1 MDLTEMWIQ
10 LVAAFFGTLGF
21 ALIFQVRR
29 KLLFWTALG
38 GMISWAVYL
47 ILDSVMHTIFVPYMC
62 AAVAAAVYAQILARI
77 QKVPATIYLILA
89 LIPSIPGGALYY
101 TMSNVVMKNWPEAL
115 SDGKRTLQ
123 YALAIAV
130 GISIV
135 WAVTQIVERV
145 RKSLRPNPVG

>member
-1 MDLTEMWIQ
+1 MTDMIIQ
-10 LVAAFFGTLGF
+10 LLAAFFGTLGF

-29 KLLFWTALG
+29 RLLFWTALG
-38 GMISWAVYL
+38 GMLSWAVYL
-47 ILDSVMHTIFVPYMC
+47 VLDYILHTIFLPYMC
-62 AAVAAAVYAQILARI
+62 AAVAAAVYAQIMARI

-101 TMSNVVMKNWPEAL
+101 TMSNLVMKNWPQAV

-123 YALAIAV
+123 YALAIAI

-145 RKSLRPNPVG
+145 RKSLHRKPIG

>member
-1 MDLTEMWIQ
+1 MTDMIIQ
-10 LVAAFFGTLGF
+10 LLAAFFGTLGF

-38 GMISWAVYL
+38 GMLSWAVYL
-47 ILDSVMHTIFVPYMC
+47 VLDYILHTIFLPYMC
-62 AAVAAAVYAQILARI
+62 AAVAAAVYAQIMARI

-101 TMSNVVMKNWPEAL
+101 TMSNVVMKNWPQAV

-123 YALAIAV
+123 YALAIAI

-145 RKSLRPNPVG
+145 RKSLHRKPIG

>member
-1 MDLTEMWIQ
+1 MTDMIIQ
-10 LVAAFFGTLGF
+10 LLAAFFGTLGF

-38 GMISWAVYL
+38 GMLSWAVYL
-47 ILDSVMHTIFVPYMC
+47 VLDYILHTIFLPYMC
-62 AAVAAAVYAQILARI
+62 AAVAAAVYAQIMARI

-101 TMSNVVMKNWPEAL
+101 TMSNLVMKNWPQAL

-123 YALAIAV
+123 YALAIAI

-145 RKSLRPNPVG
+145 RKSLHRKPIG

>member
-1 MDLTEMWIQ
+1 MTDMIIQ
-10 LVAAFFGTLGF
+10 LLAAFFGTLGF

-38 GMISWAVYL
+38 GMLSWAVYL
-47 ILDSVMHTIFVPYMC
+47 VLDYILHTIFLPYMC
-62 AAVAAAVYAQILARI
+62 AAVAAAVYAQIMARI

-101 TMSNVVMKNWPEAL
+101 TMSNMVMKNWPQAV

-123 YALAIAV
+123 YALAIAI

-145 RKSLRPNPVG
+145 RKSLHRKPIG

>member
-1 MDLTEMWIQ
+1 MTEMLIQ
-10 LVAAFFGTLGF
+10 LAAAFFGTLGF

-47 ILDSVMHTIFVPYMC
+47 VLDYALHTIFVPYMC
-62 AAVAAAVYAQILARI
+62 AAVAAALYAEIMARI
-77 QKVPATIYLILA
+77 QKVPATTYLILA

-101 TMSNVVMKNWPEAL
+101 TMSNVVMKKWPEAL
-115 SDGKRTLQ
+115 ADGKRTLQ

-135 WAVTQIVERV
+135 WALTQIIWRIRAAVQKKSV
-145 RKSLRPNPVG
+145 R

>member
-1 MDLTEMWIQ
+1 MTDMIIQ
-10 LVAAFFGTLGF
+10 LLAAFFGTLGF

-38 GMISWAVYL
+38 GMLSWAVYL
-47 ILDSVMHTIFVPYMC
+47 VLDYILHTIFLPYMC
-62 AAVAAAVYAQILARI
+62 AAVAAAVYAQIMARI

-101 TMSNVVMKNWPEAL
+101 TMSNLVMKNWPQAV

-123 YALAIAV
+123 YALAIAI

-145 RKSLRPNPVG
+145 RKSLHRKRIG

>member
-1 MDLTEMWIQ
+1 MTDMIIQ
-10 LVAAFFGTLGF
+10 LLAAFFGTLGF

-38 GMISWAVYL
+38 GMLSWAVYL
-47 ILDSVMHTIFVPYMC
+47 VLDYILHTIFLPYMC
-62 AAVAAAVYAQILARI
+62 AAVAAAVYAQIMARI

-101 TMSNVVMKNWPEAL
+101 TMSNLVMKNWPQAV

-123 YALAIAV
+123 YALAIAI

-135 WAVTQIVERV
+135 CAVTQIVERV
-145 RKSLRPNPVG
+145 RKSLHRKPIG

>member
-1 MDLTEMWIQ
+1 MTDMITQ
-10 LVAAFFGTLGF
+10 LLAAFFGTLGF

-38 GMISWAVYL
+38 GMLSWAVYL
-47 ILDSVMHTIFVPYMC
+47 VLDYILHTIFLPYMC
-62 AAVAAAVYAQILARI
+62 AAVAAAVYAQIMARI

-101 TMSNVVMKNWPEAL
+101 TMSNLVMKNWPQAV

-123 YALAIAV
+123 YALAIAI

-145 RKSLRPNPVG
+145 RKSLHRKPIG

>member
-1 MDLTEMWIQ
+1 MTDMIIQ
-10 LVAAFFGTLGF
+10 LMAAFFGTLGF

-38 GMISWAVYL
+38 GMLSWAVYL
-47 ILDSVMHTIFVPYMC
+47 VLDYILHTIFLPYMC
-62 AAVAAAVYAQILARI
+62 AAVAAAVYAQIMARI

-101 TMSNVVMKNWPEAL
+101 TMSNMVMKNWPQAL

-123 YALAIAV
+123 YALAIAI

-145 RKSLRPNPVG
+145 RKSLHRKPIG

>member
-1 MDLTEMWIQ
+1 MTDMIIQ
-10 LVAAFFGTLGF
+10 LLAAFFGTLGF

-38 GMISWAVYL
+38 GMLSWAVYL
-47 ILDSVMHTIFVPYMC
+47 VLDYILHTIFLPYMC
-62 AAVAAAVYAQILARI
+62 AAVAAAVYAQIMARI

-101 TMSNVVMKNWPEAL
+101 TMSNLVMKNWPQAV

-123 YALAIAV
+123 YALAIAI

-135 WAVTQIVERV
+135 WAATQIVERV
-145 RKSLRPNPVG
+145 RKSLHRKPIG

>member
-1 MDLTEMWIQ
+1 MTDMIIQ
-10 LVAAFFGTLGF
+10 LLAAFFGTLGF
-21 ALIFQVRR
+21 SLIFQVRR

-38 GMISWAVYL
+38 GMLSWAVYL
-47 ILDSVMHTIFVPYMC
+47 VLDYILHTIFLPYMC
-62 AAVAAAVYAQILARI
+62 AAVAAAVYAQIMARI

-101 TMSNVVMKNWPEAL
+101 TMSNVVMKNWSQAL
-115 SDGKRTLQ
+115 SDGKQTLQ

-145 RKSLRPNPVG
+145 RKSLRQNPVE

>member
-1 MDLTEMWIQ
+1 MTDMIIQ
-10 LVAAFFGTLGF
+10 LLAAFFGTLGF

-38 GMISWAVYL
+38 GMLSWAVYL
-47 ILDSVMHTIFVPYMC
+47 VLDYILHTIFLPYMC
-62 AAVAAAVYAQILARI
+62 AAVAAAVYAQIMARI

-101 TMSNVVMKNWPEAL
+101 TMSNLVMKNWPQAV

-123 YALAIAV
+123 YALAIAI

-145 RKSLRPNPVG
+145 RKSLHRKPIG